1 MNRNKALILFS
12 FFVVFALTSC
22 NLFPAKAQDTA
33 FKTLYDFKVEDIYGD
48 EFDLAGLKGKKVMV
62 VNTASKCGL
71 TPQYEELEKLYQEYR
86 EMGVVI
92 IGFPANNFMNQEPG
106 SNEDIIEFCTANYG
120 VSFPMMGKISVK
132 GKDMA
137 PIYQWLTQK
146 SRNGVLDS
154 EVTWNFQKFLIDE
167 QGKLVDVLQPREKP
181 YSEKVIAWLN
191 N

>member
-86 EMGVVI
+86 ESGFVI

-137 PIYQWLTQK
+137 PIYQ
-146 SRNGVLDS
+146 
-154 EVTWNFQKFLIDE
+154 
-167 QGKLVDVLQPREKP
+167 
-181 YSEKVIAWLN
+181 
-191 N
+191 